1 MPQSRKTRTAP
12 LIGIWWDDGSTLV
25 ALTHSPA
32 ENASAGPLIDSE
44 LNHFEQWEKIA
55 SRFGLSS
62 DDEYFEVPRGRVLL
76 KQQTGEGLI
85 YHGNAT
91 TPARLRAIA
100 ARYKLTKWTTQ
111 RNEHY
116 DVGPDADALF
126 AEAFDDD

>member
-1 MPQSRKTRTAP
+1 MARLHTSNVNP
-12 LIGIWWDDGSTLV
+12 LIGIWWDDGRILV

-32 ENASAGPLIDSE
+32 ENASTGLLIDSE
-44 LNHFEQWEKIA
+44 LNHFEEWGRVA
-55 SRFGLSS
+55 SRFGLST

-76 KQQTGEGLI
+76 KRRTGEGVI

-91 TPARLRAIA
+91 TEPRLRKIA
-100 ARYKLTKWTTQ
+100 ARFKLTEWIVQ

-126 AEAFDDD
+126 ADEFGGD